1 MAEVTKRNLI
11 FSVYLPGLC
20 LAFCRGLLLPVLPLY
35 VRSFDASYSLVGVV
49 LAAESLGTLLSDV
62 PAGILLRKLGQKP
75 VMLLGLGLAVLG
87 TTALAFAGNLPQ
99 VFLFHLLSGV
109 GAALWQTSRHAYL
122 AEVVPMRQLG
132 RANSTMGGMGRM
144 GGFFGP
150 VIGGVVASSFGL
162 RAPFLLFGA
171 VGAVALVAVAF
182 WVTRAGTTASSRP
195 SPALGS
201 LLKNHSKA
209 LATAGTG
216 QVFAQLIRTA
226 RGVIIPLY
234 AADVI
239 GLDLKSV
246 GLIMSLAALLDMS
259 LFYPAGMLMDRWGRK
274 FATVPCFLIQGVG
287 MALIPLST
295 GFGSLLV
302 AALVIGLGNGIGA
315 GTMMTLGA
323 DLAPSNARGE
333 FLGIWRFIG
342 DGGHAGG
349 SLAVGS
355 LGDLLGIT
363 SAPFVIAGVGVLA
376 AAILGLLV
384 PETLVKPRES
394 AVSRIEGS

>member
-122 AEVVPMRQLG
+122 AEVVPMRKLG

-150 VIGGVVASSFGL
+150 AIGGVVASSFGL
-162 RAPFLLFGA
+162 RAPFLLYGA

-182 WVTRAGTTASSRP
+182 WVTRAGTAASNRP

-201 LLKNHSKA
+201 LLKDHSRA

-274 FATVPCFLIQGVG
+274 FATVPCFLIQGAG
-287 MALIPLST
+287 MALIPLTT

-349 SLAVGS
+349 SLVVGS

-363 SAPFVIAGVGVLA
+363 STPFVIAGVGVLA

-394 AVSRIEGS
+394 TVSRIEGS

>member
-35 VRSFDASYSLVGVV
+35 VRAFDASYSLVGVV
-49 LAAESLGTLLSDV
+49 LAAESIGTLLADV
-62 PAGILLRKLGQKP
+62 PSGILLRKLGQKP
-75 VMLLGLGLAVLG
+75 VMLLGLGLAVVG
-87 TTALAFAGNLPQ
+87 TSALAFAGSLLE

-109 GAALWQTSRHAYL
+109 GAALWHTSRHAYL
-122 AEVVPMRQLG
+122 AEVVPMRQRG
-132 RANSTMGGMGRM
+132 RANSAMGGIARM

-150 VIGGVVASSFGL
+150 AVGGVVASSFGL
-162 RAPFLLFGA
+162 RAPFLLYGA
-171 VGAVALVAVAF
+171 VGAIALVAVAL
-182 WVTRAGTTASSRP
+182 WVARTGPSANRRP
-195 SPALGS
+195 SPGLPAL
-201 LLKNHSKA
+201 LRDHSRA

-216 QVFAQLIRTA
+216 QVCAQLIRTA

-234 AADVI
+234 AADVL
-239 GLDLKSV
+239 GLDLKQV

-259 LFYPAGMLMDRWGRK
+259 FFYPAGMVMDRWGRK
-274 FATVPCFLIQGVG
+274 YAIVPCFLIQGAG

-333 FLGIWRFIG
+333 FLGVWRFIG

-363 SAPFVIAGVGVLA
+363 ATPFVIAGVGVLA

-384 PETLVKPRES
+384 PETLVKPRQ
-394 AVSRIEGS
+394 ATVSRPKGT